1 MEQLTEQEQ
10 DLQYL
15 QDLED
20 YVKTLKAST
29 PEQIAL
35 YNRQIDFMETIH
47 NEIREKNSGFMPI
60 YDPSLDREEPAG
72 NKYLENVYSLGT
84 IEIAWGSKKAVV
96 IQ

>member
-1 MEQLTEQEQ
+1 MEELTEQEQ
-10 DLQYL
+10 DLQE
-15 QDLED
+15 LED
-20 YVKTLKAST
+20 YVKTLKAPT

-84 IEIAWGSKKAVV
+84 IERAWGSKKAFDF
-96 IQ
+96 Q